1 MKVSEKYLTITS
13 FLLILIFIGFVY
25 ILVFS
30 VLFFP
35 DNQVLNVIANNT
47 RALHFALVCAWLGFI
62 GLLTIIKTY

>member
-1 MKVSEKYLTITS
+1 MKSIEKYLTITS

-35 DNQVLNVIANNT
+35 SNQVLNVIANNT
-47 RALHFALVCAWLGFI
+47 RALHFALMSGALGLI
-62 GLLTIIKTY
+62 GLLTIIKNQ